1 MATLPKMFI
10 FQYGHHIKM
19 FYFSVLPPYQNVYF
33 PVWPPYQNVL
43 FFSIATI
50 PKCVQNLMKNT
61 DCTKAQALESA
72 TLHPAELL
80 KITDRKGTLEY
91 NTDADFIMLDDE
103 LNVLSTY
110 IAGEL
115 VWSSSDWDS
124 DENENCMNSD

>member
-1 MATLPKMFI
+1 MGLPIGK
-10 FQYGHHIKM
+10 HHIGSQLVEIQGKKA
-19 FYFSVLPPYQNVYF
+19 VLAGTNT
-33 PVWPPYQNVL
+33 L
-43 FFSIATI
+43 CGSIATI

-91 NTDADFIMLDDE
+91 NTDADFIMMDDE

-115 VWSSSDWDS
+115 VWSSDWDS